1 MTTFRSGWQ
10 AGRDEIKHAEACF
23 FSAPCRRGPCD
34 YGSPQKPEAF
44 VWALCMPGLTE
55 ACFRRSGIHKAHVS
69 DAHVGFLVAERT
81 RFELVIRVFAYDG
94 LANRWF
100 QPLTHLSGTLFR
112 REIVPIR
119 LD

>member
-1 MTTFRSGWQ
+1 MSFCPKCGAPVEDSATFCPKCGTSLQ
-10 AGRDEIKHAEACF
+10 AQPASPLDSKVPSDGRWLIALLLCF
-23 FSAPCRRGPCD
+23 FLGC
-34 YGSPQKPEAF
+34 
-44 VWALCMPGLTE
+44 L
-55 ACFRRSGIHKAHVS
+55 GIHKAHVS